1 VKVFRTKN
9 DNSVY
14 INLISIFCIFVTFIG
29 LAFVILIM
37 ELNFYN
43 KLKVGINNTF
53 STGTIISYYT
63 NKIRNFNGGN
73 IEVIKNK
80 NQDILVLEDEESN
93 LKTYI
98 YVKDKAIY
106 EHVTNISDKFD
117 DSKGQKVFDVNKV
130 SLEKDNKIIK
140 MTIKTYEDDV
150 INSYVN
156 INKSDK
162 K

>member
-63 NKIRNFNGGN
+63 NK
-73 IEVIKNK
+73 
-80 NQDILVLEDEESN
+80 
-93 LKTYI
+93 
-98 YVKDKAIY
+98 
-106 EHVTNISDKFD
+106 
-117 DSKGQKVFDVNKV
+117 
-130 SLEKDNKIIK
+130 
-140 MTIKTYEDDV
+140 
-150 INSYVN
+150 
-156 INKSDK
+156 
-162 K
+162 